1 MGKLVMR
8 SELES
13 LFADCVEDVRKD
25 VIKRRLK
32 TEITTVRGRSQEQAN
47 QLQFEQTLEKLA
59 DMAKGRIKLEEFTVN
74 DRINLL
80 DLFVNSE
87 KTLMVV
93 HEQLFPNQSKLKQST
108 KAGLGFSLDQHTM
121 LETSSGFDSQE
132 LE

>member
-1 MGKLVMR
+1 MGKMIMR
-8 SELES
+8 SELEA

-32 TEITTVRGRSQEQAN
+32 TEITTARGRPQEQTN
-47 QLQFEQTLEKLA
+47 QLQFERTLEKLA

-87 KTLMVV
+87 KTLLVV
-93 HEQLFPNQSKLKQST
+93 H
-108 KAGLGFSLDQHTM
+108 D
-121 LETSSGFDSQE
+121 
-132 LE
+132 